1 MNKEEAR
8 QVEGMLAF
16 VADDGRPGFR
26 FQHGGGTVSL
36 LFLPQAL
43 PDLRQLVGA
52 LEAMVS
58 AGKTGMVY

>member
-1 MNKEEAR
+1 MQSADAR

-16 VADDGRPGFR
+16 VAEDGRPGFS
-26 FQHGGGTVSL
+26 FQHGAGTVSL
-36 LFLPQAL
+36 LFSPQAL

-58 AGKTGMVY
+58 AGKTGIVY